1 MNDILTFYEV
11 QSCKLSVDRVSNFSL
26 FPLEL
31 CYISDTLREWFEYI
45 PKITKGDDLI
55 PQLSD
60 DICLSVFLD
69 ILMQQF
75 KVIQEAFPEI
85 VIYLDKF
92 ESESE
97 SEDDEVFETDQR
109 QESTTKIS
117 YISEVCTKILIMI
130 NDLSHSDL

>member
-1 MNDILTFYEV
+1 M
-11 QSCKLSVDRVSNFSL
+11 
-26 FPLEL
+26 
-31 CYISDTLREWFEYI
+31 
-45 PKITKGDDLI
+45 I

-117 YISEVCTKILIMI
+117 YVSEVCTKILIMI